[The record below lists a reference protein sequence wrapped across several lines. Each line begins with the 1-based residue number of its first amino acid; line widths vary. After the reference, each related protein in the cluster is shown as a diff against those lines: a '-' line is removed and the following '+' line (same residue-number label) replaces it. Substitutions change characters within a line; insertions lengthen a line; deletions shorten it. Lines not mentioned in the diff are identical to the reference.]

1 MMGST
6 RRDAATVAGA
16 QVNGIIPQAL
26 VDIFGGL
33 RSKELERTAWRHAVT
48 GPPCDG
54 GRRGVRTSVHIQYCE
69 VYNENVFDLLRP
81 PSPAAPTALR
91 VMEDPLQGVVC
102 VHGLTE
108 LPALSPDEV
117 LTLLETGNANRT
129 TEATAANETSSRSHA
144 ILWVTVREEWP
155 GGPGDGTSSSSS
167 AGVSFG
173 HGANGT
179 MKRRDARL
187 SLIDLAGSE
196 RASATLNSGARL
208 HEGAKINR
216 SLLALANCI
225 NALAAPQP
233 ANAKANSKNGTGIG
247 ANNGATASGNSNG
260 GTGRTGVRRGSTGSE
275 ARGSLVNY
283 RDSKLTHLLKSSL
296 EGKCRMIMIANVNP
310 NAAFYEDSHNT
321 IK

>member
-16 QVNGIIPQAL
+16 QVSGIIPLAL
-26 VDIFGGL
+26 IDVFAGL
-33 RSKELERTAWRHAVT
+33 RAKDVARAAWLAGSHGHGVPT

-54 GRRGVRTSVHIQYCE
+54 GRLGVRTSVHIQYCE
-69 VYNENVFDLLRP
+69 VYNESVFDLLK
-81 PSPAAPTALR
+81 PTQPTPTPLR

-102 VHGLTE
+102 VQGLAE
-108 LPALSPDEV
+108 LPAATPSDV
-117 LTLLETGNANRT
+117 LALLERGNAHRT
-129 TEATAANETSSRSHA
+129 TEATAANDTSSRSHA

-155 GGPGDGTSSSSS
+155 SGGGSDGAAAGSG
-167 AGVSFG
+167 AGVSVG
-173 HGANGT
+173 HGSSGT
-179 MKRRDARL
+179 TKRRDARL

-225 NALAAPQP
+225 NALTAQTAA
-233 ANAKANSKNGTGIG
+233 AIV
-247 ANNGATASGNSNG
+247 ATSRG
-260 GTGRTGVRRGSTGSE
+260 GGGSSSALGGVGRAGVRRGSTGSE
-275 ARGSLVNY
+275 LRGSAVNY

-296 EGKCRMIMIANVNP
+296 EGRCRMIMIANVNP
-310 NAAFYEDSHNT
+310 NATFYEDSHNT